1 MIPEGIRVPY
11 ALAVHGIEEEQAVL
25 DVLRKSQT
33 IMGPRIKQFEEE
45 IAKIFGKKH
54 GIMVNSGS
62 SANLLAFEILNLSPG
77 SEVITPALT
86 FSTTVAPMLQKGLKP
101 VFVDVEPGT
110 YNIDVSKIREK
121 ITPKTKV
128 LMIPSLIGNM
138 SNLEELREIAWEY
151 NLVFIEDS
159 CDTLGAQYKGLPS
172 GSYSHMSTTSF
183 YGSHII
189 TAAGGGGMICVN
201 NPYWMD
207 RCKILRGWGRS
218 SARDEGEDLSKRFG
232 VTLAG
237 IQYDSKFIFEG
248 IGYNFLPLEI
258 SAAFGL
264 EQIKK
269 LPLFSETRDKNF
281 NKLFKFFSNYEKYF
295 ILPKQLPEVKTN
307 WLGFPL
313 TIKSTAPFNRQ
324 EITTFLERNNIQT
337 RPVFTGDI
345 LRQPAFEHLVET
357 TGQKPSD
364 FPVADEVMRRGF
376 LVGCHHGLS
385 EEQMSH
391 LIGTLELFL
400 KRY

>member
-1 MIPEGIRVPY
+1 MLPEGIRVPY

>member
-1 MIPEGIRVPY
+1 MLPEGIRVPY

-62 SANLLAFEILNLSPG
+62 SANLLAFEILNLSEG

-86 FSTTVAPMLQKGLKP
+86 FSTTVAPLLQKGLKP

-110 YNIDVSKIREK
+110 YNIDVSKIHEK

-159 CDTLGAQYKGLPS
+159 CDTLGAKYKGLPS

-218 SARDEGEDLSKRFG
+218 SARDEGEDLQKRFG

-264 EQIKK
+264 EQVKK

-313 TIKSTAPFNRQ
+313 TIKSNAPFNRQ

-376 LVGCHHGLS
+376 LVGCHHGLT